1 MEVVDDEEYE
11 KLMSSKKNEE
21 AIKDEPT
28 AAPVSISEVEGN
40 AGGKKDE
47 DNEGHDNRSGEKQAR

>member
-11 KLMSSKKNEE
+11 KLMSSKKSKE

-28 AAPVSISEVEGN
+28 APVSIPDVEGD
-40 AGGKKDE
+40 AGGKKNEDDE
-47 DNEGHDNRSGEKQAR
+47 GPDNRSGENQAR

>member
-28 AAPVSISEVEGN
+28 APVSTPDVEGD
-40 AGGKKDE
+40 AGAKKTEDDE
-47 DNEGHDNRSGEKQAR
+47 GPDNRSGEK

>member
-1 MEVVDDEEYE
+1 
-11 KLMSSKKNEE
+11 MSSKKNEE

-28 AAPVSISEVEGN
+28 APVSIPDVEGD

-47 DNEGHDNRSGEKQAR
+47 DDERPDNRSGEKQAR

>member
-11 KLMSSKKNEE
+11 KLMSSKKKEE
-21 AIKDEPT
+21 AIKGEPN
-28 AAPVSISEVEGN
+28 APISIPDVEGN

-47 DNEGHDNRSGEKQAR
+47 DDVGPDSRSGEKQAR